1 MSFDLTFFL
10 AAAAPKNADEFDEWL
25 DADDDMEMID
35 PNDLSEA
42 LKVWYDQV
50 RTKYPPLNGPDAAS
64 EDDLDDPNVIDYFF
78 SKDRIET
85 GITYSAS
92 QNAVEDLLA
101 AAGKH
106 GIGVFDPQDGSVYF
120 PDSSGG
126 LEKKFEL

>member
-10 AAAAPKNADEFDEWL
+10 ATAAPKNADEFDEWL
-25 DADDDMEMID
+25 DADDDVEMID
-35 PNDLSEA
+35 PKNLSKT
-42 LKVWYDQV
+42 LKAWYDQV
-50 RTKYPPLNGPDAAS
+50 KVNYPPLNGPDAAYD
-64 EDDLDDPNVIDYFF
+64 DDLENPNVIDYYF

-85 GITYSAS
+85 GITYSTS
-92 QNAVEDLLA
+92 QNAVEELLT